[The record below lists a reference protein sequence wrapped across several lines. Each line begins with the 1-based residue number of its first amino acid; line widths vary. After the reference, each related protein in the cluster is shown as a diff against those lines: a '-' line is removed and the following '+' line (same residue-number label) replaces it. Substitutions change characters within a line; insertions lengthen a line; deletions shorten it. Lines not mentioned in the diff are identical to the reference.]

1 MITSQRCWFERG
13 ALKGRDGFNDNSCV
27 FFHLQLLNVVKNFVF
42 HYIEWDLT
50 NNSSILNKSKLV
62 LSNWYG
68 FLIEIKEQEGEIKSS
83 KPYITHFESIYQA
96 ECRVIAM
103 DWFRPTRH
111 PPRRDLLGKRYPISY
126 IWINN
131 ASYILYHVL
140 RYHQT
145 IHQLIFIIILLR
157 KMLYLCIGMERS
169 RNTFFNFIILAFN

>member
-1 MITSQRCWFERG
+1 MYKDKYFTSIAKSSYERCRWARFSFYHSLFSPHGLVSYNKMITSQRCWFERG

-62 LSNWYG
+62 LSSWYG

-83 KPYITHFESIYQA
+83 KPCITHFESIYQA

-126 IWINN
+126 IWI
-131 ASYILYHVL
+131 
-140 RYHQT
+140 
-145 IHQLIFIIILLR
+145 
-157 KMLYLCIGMERS
+157 K
-169 RNTFFNFIILAFN
+169 